1 MIRPVRVKGTRGV
14 EQSLALRAPNYE
26 DKGSVCTGIVLHIS
40 RMMCTE
46 REERGLEK
54 ESTVGHARVVHYA
67 LKKENVLR
75 PDPLRE
81 VTSDAACSEY
91 LLLLLLLQASIVP
104 YD

>member
-1 MIRPVRVKGTRGV
+1 
-14 EQSLALRAPNYE
+14 
-26 DKGSVCTGIVLHIS
+26 
-40 RMMCTE
+40 MMCTE

-54 ESTVGHARVVHYA
+54 ESRARRGRHYV

-91 LLLLLLLQASIVP
+91 LLLLLLLLQARIVP